1 MTAPRRTRLASA
13 LAVLPLAAAVLAGC
27 GSEDEPEATDPN
39 PPAASSGPA
48 EPSDGTTTE
57 PATDT
62 STEPGSPSPSD
73 GGGAEQTVAVP
84 LYFVSDTPQGPK
96 LFREFRNVPADNPLA
111 EAVAMVVAGDALD
124 PDYGTAFPEGSFASV
139 AETDTGVAL
148 EVSDDAWSAK
158 VPGMTA
164 RQAKLAVQQV
174 VYTVQGV
181 AQAEVPV
188 RVVDGDGAAVP
199 LFGAASDDGL
209 KRAPQNAVL
218 AFVNITEPAEGA
230 TVSGSFPASGVAN
243 SFEATVPWE
252 LRDGSGTK
260 VLDGFSTA
268 EGWMDKLYPWQ
279 TTVDVSGLAP
289 GTYTFVALTDDPSDG
304 EGAGPTE
311 DSKTITVQ

>member
-39 PPAASSGPA
+39 PPASSSDAA
-48 EPSDGTTTE
+48 EPSPGPGDATTE

-62 STEPGSPSPSD
+62 GSPSPSD
-73 GGGAEQTVAVP
+73 GGAGEATVAVP
-84 LYFVSDTPQGPK
+84 LYFVGDTPQGPR

-124 PDYGTAFPEGSFASV
+124 PDYGTAFPEGSFAAV
-139 AETDTGVAL
+139 TDTDGGVAL
-148 EVSDDAWSAK
+148 EVADDAWSAK

-181 AQAEVPV
+181 QQAEVPV
-188 RVVDGDGAAVP
+188 RVVDGSGQAQP
-199 LFGAASDDGL
+199 LFGAPSTDGL
-209 KRAPQNAVL
+209 RRAPQNSVL

-230 TVSGSFPASGVAN
+230 SVSGSFPASGVAN

-252 LRDGSGTK
+252 VRDGSGTK

-268 EGWMDKLYPWQ
+268 EGWMDRLYPWQ
-279 TTVDVSGLAP
+279 ATVDVSGLAP
-289 GTYTFVALTDDPSDG
+289 GTYTFVALTDDPSGG
-304 EGAGPTE
+304 EGGGPTE
-311 DSKTITVQ
+311 DTKTITVQ